1 MQKIERVHGPRPSTR
16 AQAEGFTVHG
26 FKGFISFEGIEGS
39 GKSTQVKLLADYLKS
54 KGHNV
59 LTTEEPGGTKIGLKI
74 RAMLLAPENHMDS
87 LTELLLYNSSR
98 AQHVREVIYP
108 ALIQNTVVITD
119 RFLDS
124 TIAYQGYARGIDLA
138 IINTLNEIVT
148 SDLKPFVT
156 FLLDMDVEEGLRR
169 NRGAQKED
177 RLELETIEFH
187 ERVRK
192 GYLQIAAEEP
202 NRLKVIDASRGVEEV
217 NRKIIEILESMW
229 L

>member
-1 MQKIERVHGPRPSTR
+1 MQKVEAVY
-16 AQAEGFTVHG
+16 G
-26 FKGFISFEGIEGS
+26 FKSFISFEGIEGS
-39 GKSTQVKLLADYLKS
+39 GKSTQVKLLADYLKN

-74 RAMLLAPENHMDS
+74 RAILLGTENYMYPV
-87 LTELLLYNSSR
+87 TELLLYNSSR
-98 AQHVREVIYP
+98 AQHVREIIYP

-124 TIAYQGYARGIDLA
+124 TVAYQGYARGIDLA
-138 IINTLNEIVT
+138 IINTLNEIVAP
-148 SDLKPFVT
+148 DLKPFVT

-169 NRGAQKED
+169 NIGAQKED

-187 ERVRK
+187 QRVRK

-202 NRLKVIDASRGVEEV
+202 NRIKVIDASDSIEEV
-217 NRKIIEILESMW
+217 NKKIIEILESIW